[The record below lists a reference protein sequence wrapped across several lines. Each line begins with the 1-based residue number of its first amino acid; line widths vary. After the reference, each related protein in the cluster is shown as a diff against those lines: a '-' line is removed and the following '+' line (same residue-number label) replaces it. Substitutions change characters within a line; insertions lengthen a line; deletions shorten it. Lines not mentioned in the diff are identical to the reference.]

1 MELST
6 TATTMAITND
16 EATVVTTTDIAS
28 ESSRLVDKSD
38 LNATNNRK
46 KKLKMGVAAVA
57 AASILIFGGTSTT
70 AMFSSSLS
78 SVEMNTLRTS
88 TSADMN
94 TTMNIAVKTT
104 TSNIEGCCAVPSGNA
119 VYGNELFEDCYCSNC
134 GWFDND
140 DDSNTNWCWSKR
152 YFNAKGDSKSCKPH
166 GDGWDS
172 TDTGTRDNCGPPCA
186 TFESNTC

>member
-1 MELST
+1 M
-6 TATTMAITND
+6 ITND
-16 EATVVTTTDIAS
+16 EAAAVTTTDIAS
-28 ESSRLVDKSD
+28 ESSRLVNKSD

-46 KKLKMGVAAVA
+46 KKLKMGVAAAAA
-57 AASILIFGGTSTT
+57 AASILIFGGTITT
-70 AMFSSSLS
+70 ATFSSSLS

-88 TSADMN
+88 TSTNTN
-94 TTMNIAVKTT
+94 TTMNIADKTT

-134 GWFDND
+134 GLFDSD
-140 DDSNTNWCWSKR
+140 DDSNTNWCWSKK

-172 TDTGTRDNCGPPCA
+172 TDSGTRDNCGPPCA
-186 TFESNTC
+186 KFESNLPTC